1 MRALENVLTSA
12 LERKPKRL
20 SFNTTYSHTNIK
32 DWLQS
37 ILPEWNIIIPDAA
50 KQTSSS
56 LTESNTMVL
65 RIAPVSEGLCA
76 LSEWPASGDCRNG
89 VKQWLEDQHLKD
101 PDDLID
107 GACEPLA
114 FYLSHYFIKVFVKD
128 AQISQGTKALR
139 SCS

>member
-56 LTESNTMVL
+56 LTESNTMV
-65 RIAPVSEGLCA
+65 SEGLCA
-76 LSEWPASGDCRNG
+76 LSEWPASGECRNG
-89 VKQWLEDQHLKD
+89 VRQWLED
-101 PDDLID
+101 
-107 GACEPLA
+107 
-114 FYLSHYFIKVFVKD
+114 
-128 AQISQGTKALR
+128 
-139 SCS
+139 